1 MPENMPSGNPR
12 AWLLESRGRE
22 WGAGGGTALKEWWWP
37 SSLSLELHDEL
48 KERKPSGGLPGLGP
62 RAVGAFAPGR
72 LAGGRAT
79 PPRSQH
85 AGAPPSA
92 N

>member
-1 MPENMPSGNPR
+1 MPENMPSENPL
-12 AWLLESRGRE
+12 AWLPESGG
-22 WGAGGGTALKEWWWP
+22 WGGGQRHGLERMVGP
-37 SSLSLELHDEL
+37 SSLSLQLHDEL
-48 KERKPSGGLPGLGP
+48 KDRKPSGGLPGLGP